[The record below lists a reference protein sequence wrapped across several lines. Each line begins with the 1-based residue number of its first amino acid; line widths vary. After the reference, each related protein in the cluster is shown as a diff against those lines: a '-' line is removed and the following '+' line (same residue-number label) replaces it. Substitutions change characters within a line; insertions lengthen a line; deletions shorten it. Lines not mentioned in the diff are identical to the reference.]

1 MDLNKYTP
9 DVQGIPF
16 SGNIGDLSDRLDDP
30 AYFRDVN
37 LDDQRAFRQRGVSF
51 RLAGLDAE
59 DFGDY
64 VNFVH
69 VQLRRGE
76 NTREE
81 LTVGREEFSQAGNNF
96 PLVYGWSQGEESVDE
111 WETYEYRAVWS
122 FFQGLEVEEPWETSS
137 LGAVQLAPPFV
148 RRQIEVTANPQDLQ
162 DAGVRAVTVRLYYG
176 AGDEERFSEVL
187 LRPDR
192 ETYAGIAEVILP
204 ATSDATYEYDVLWQ
218 LRDGDR
224 TSSRTPS
231 SASILFVDQV
241 PTP

>member
-9 DVQGIPF
+9 DVQALPF
-16 SGNIGDLSDRLDDP
+16 DGNIGDLSRYLDDP
-30 AYFRDVN
+30 AFFRDVN

-81 LTVGREEFSQAGNNF
+81 LTVGREEFSRAGNNF
-96 PLVYGWSQGEESVDE
+96 PLIYGWSQGEESVDA

-122 FFQGLEVEEPWETSS
+122 FFQGLEVEQPWETSS
-137 LGAVQLAPPFV
+137 LGAVQLSPPFV
-148 RRQIEVTANPQDLQ
+148 RRQVEVTANPQDLE

-187 LRPDR
+187 LRPDQ

-204 ATSDATYEYDVLWQ
+204 AGEPAYEYEAMWQ
-218 LRDGDR
+218 LRGGDER
-224 TSSRTPS
+224 TSGRTPS

-241 PTP
+241 PSE